1 MTSKEITAGI
11 CRNWQNLSFQEKIRI
26 LKTCVWLGELDSSPV
41 LKDVSD
47 ELSGDVNKCELFDI
61 LYWNVL
67 MKIL

>member
-11 CRNWQNLSFQEKIRI
+11 CRNWQNLSFQAKIRI
-26 LKTCVWLGELDSSPV
+26 LKTCVWLGELDSSPI

-47 ELSGDVNKCELFDI
+47 ELSGDVNKYELFDT